1 MKKVIDF
8 CKQKY
13 KILIPVMAI
22 FVLIITMLFLYR
34 EYKYDNLRNK
44 KEEEVY
50 QYFGGERNDYTA
62 IITYNLKDII
72 VDVTPKDK
80 KIDYDA
86 TPIYFKDQDKVLFPK
101 EMSIVFPLKEE
112 SQLKLYKYSMYEK
125 IDDTD
130 IITMNNKSGYYYHFF
145 LFDGKGLYFFPEE
158 MTLYINDK
166 EYKKLSPMS
175 YVSVVGGYTL
185 TYYDKENDTSEFL
198 EVENK
203 KIAVGS
209 DDMHLNI
216 NLNERN
222 FMVYDDYELL
232 FAPYNLS
239 ALSIDK

>member
-1 MKKVIDF
+1 
-8 CKQKY
+8 
-13 KILIPVMAI
+13 
-22 FVLIITMLFLYR
+22 MLFLYR

-86 TPIYFKDQDKVLFPK
+86 TPIYFKVQDKVLFPK

-175 YVSVVGGYTL
+175 YVSVVGGYTI

-203 KIAVGS
+203 KITVGS

>member
-22 FVLIITMLFLYR
+22 LVLIITMLFLYR

-145 LFDGKGLYFFPEE
+145 LFDGKGLYFFSEE

-203 KIAVGS
+203 KITIGS

-239 ALSIDK
+239 VLSIDK